1 MSKEDRIERST
12 EKRIDSKFRQK
23 DWVRKLEAATGKR
36 VERHK
41 YTKPQEST
49 AESLS
54 LAFRCSATGRDFT
67 LVFERKSPKEVY
79 KLVKTLTDDAPPSEK
94 PIRTATPKATS
105 IDIGSLGYTEIKC
118 PYCDGGDSYLIRC
131 GTCGKLS
138 CAGGPKEPDG
148 RYLHKCPWCGKEGY
162 VTGEIDEV
170 EGAKVDKPKEKL
182 TSKKKEQLE
191 GGGTQRK
198 NESPQLQAGSQTSSG
213 TLKP

>member
-1 MSKEDRIERST
+1 MNMDKRIEDPAER
-12 EKRIDSKFRQK
+12 EVDAQFRQK

-36 VERHK
+36 VEPRRHI
-41 YTKPQEST
+41 KPPDST
-49 AESLS
+49 GDSLA
-54 LAFRCSATGRDFT
+54 LAFRCSTTRRDFT

-79 KLVKTLTDDAPPSEK
+79 RLVKTLTDDAPLSEK
-94 PIRTATPKATS
+94 PIPTATPKATS
-105 IDIGSLGYTEIKC
+105 VDIGSLDYTKIKC

-170 EGAKVDKPKEKL
+170 EGTKVDKPKEKL

-198 NESPQLQAGSQTSSG
+198 SESPQLQSGSQTSSG